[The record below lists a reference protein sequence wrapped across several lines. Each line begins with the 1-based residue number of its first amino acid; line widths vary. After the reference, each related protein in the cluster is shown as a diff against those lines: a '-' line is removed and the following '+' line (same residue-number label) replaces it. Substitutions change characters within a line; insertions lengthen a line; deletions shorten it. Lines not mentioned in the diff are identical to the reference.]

1 MIGYHVAEGSRISA
15 AKEAVMKPS
24 LSIVVPVFNEEGN
37 VRPLFE
43 ALLPVLSSLGMEWEI
58 IFSDDGSS
66 DDTWP
71 ALVALNQSDAR
82 VKGLRLSRNFG
93 HQYAL
98 FAGLSRARGD
108 AVISMDGDLQHPPE
122 LIPELVARWQA
133 GDQIVHT
140 IRQDEQRVH
149 WLKKFASRLFYRVFS
164 YLSGVQ
170 MEPGMADFRLL
181 DRAVLGEL
189 MQFRE
194 QGLFLRGIVNWIGY
208 QSSKVEFVCGERHS
222 GISKYTLSRM
232 LKLAWAGITSFSV
245 VPLRISIVV
254 GVLTSGLAFAEVLY
268 AIYAKLFTDT
278 AVPGWASAVAVVS
291 FLFGMLF
298 IMLGVLGEYIGRIL
312 LEVRGRPRFLVR
324 EELGGFSAVR
334 NSE

>member
-1 MIGYHVAEGSRISA
+1 MES
-15 AKEAVMKPS
+15 S
-24 LSIVVPVFNEEGN
+24 LSVIVPVFNEEGN
-37 VRPLFE
+37 VRPLYE
-43 ALLPVLSSLGMEWEI
+43 ALSPVLSSLGMEWEI
-58 IFSDDGSS
+58 IFSDDGST
-66 DDTWP
+66 DGTWS
-71 ALVALNQSDAR
+71 AVTALNQCDPR
-82 VKGLRLSRNFG
+82 VRGLRLSRNFG

-98 FAGLSRARGD
+98 FAGLSRAKGE

-140 IRQDEQRVH
+140 IRKDVQPGH
-149 WLKKFASRLFYRVFS
+149 SLKKFTSQLFYRVFS

-170 MEPGMADFRLL
+170 MDPGMADFRLL
-181 DRAVLGEL
+181 DRTVLDEL

-194 QGLFLRGIVNWIGY
+194 QGLFLRGIVNWVGY
-208 QSSKVEFVCGERHS
+208 RSSKVEFVCGERHS
-222 GISKYTLSRM
+222 GAAKYTLGRM

-245 VPLRISIVV
+245 VPLRISILI

-268 AIYAKLFTDT
+268 AIYAKVFTET

-291 FLFGMLF
+291 FLFGILF

-324 EELGGFSAVR
+324 EEVGGISAISNTR
-334 NSE
+334 

>member
-1 MIGYHVAEGSRISA
+1 MIRYNGAEDSHVNETRG
-15 AKEAVMKPS
+15 AVMQPT

-66 DDTWP
+66 DGTWG
-71 ALVALNQSDAR
+71 AVAALNQSDAR

-98 FAGLSRARGD
+98 FAGMSRAGGD

-140 IRQDEQRVH
+140 VRQDQRPGH
-149 WLKKFASRLFYRVFS
+149 WLKKFTSRIFYRFFS
-164 YLSGVQ
+164 YLSGVR

-181 DRAVLGEL
+181 DRSVLDEL

-222 GISKYTLSRM
+222 GSSHYTLRRM

-245 VPLRISIVV
+245 VPLRISIVF

-268 AIYAKLFTDT
+268 AVYAKLFTDT
-278 AVPGWASAVAVVS
+278 AVPGWASGVAVVS

-312 LEVRGRPRFLVR
+312 LEVRGRPRFLIR
-324 EELGGFSAVR
+324 EHLGRLRETQG
-334 NSE
+334 N

>member
-1 MIGYHVAEGSRISA
+1 MDST
-15 AKEAVMKPS
+15 

-37 VRPLFE
+37 VRPLYG
-43 ALLPVLSSLGMEWEI
+43 ALMPVLSSLGMEWEI
-58 IFSDDGSS
+58 IFADDGSS
-66 DDTWP
+66 DGTWP
-71 ALVALNQSDAR
+71 ALVSLNQADVR

-122 LIPELVARWQA
+122 VIPELLKRWRA
-133 GDQIVHT
+133 GDRIVHT
-140 IRQDEQRVH
+140 IRKDTQHGH
-149 WLKKFASRLFYRVFS
+149 WLKKTTSRLFYRVFS
-164 YLSGVQ
+164 YLSGVHI
-170 MEPGMADFRLL
+170 EPGMADFRLL
-181 DRAVLGEL
+181 DRSVLDEL
-189 MQFRE
+189 MEFRE
-194 QGLFLRGIVNWIGY
+194 QGLFLRGIVNWVGY
-208 QSSKVEFVCGERHS
+208 QSSKVEFECGDRHS
-222 GISKYTLSRM
+222 GAGKYTLRRM
-232 LKLAWAGITSFSV
+232 LKLAWDGITSFSV
-245 VPLRISIVV
+245 VPLRLSIVI

-324 EELGGFSAVR
+324 EELGGLSDG
-334 NSE
+334 

>member
-1 MIGYHVAEGSRISA
+1 ME
-15 AKEAVMKPS
+15 PC
-24 LSIVVPVFNEEGN
+24 LSVIVPVFNEEGN
-37 VRPLFE
+37 VRPLYE
-43 ALLPVLSSLGMEWEI
+43 ALSPVLSSLGMEWEI
-58 IFSDDGSS
+58 IFSDDGST
-66 DDTWP
+66 DGTWP
-71 ALVALNQSDAR
+71 AVSALNQSDER

-98 FAGLSRARGD
+98 FAGLSRATGD

-122 LIPELVARWQA
+122 VIPELVARWQA

-140 IRQDEQRVH
+140 IRKDEQPGNSF
-149 WLKKFASRLFYRVFS
+149 KKFTSQLFYRVFS

-170 MEPGMADFRLL
+170 MDPGMADFRLL
-181 DRAVLGEL
+181 DRAVLNEL

-194 QGLFLRGIVNWIGY
+194 QGLFLRGIVNWVGY

-222 GISKYTLSRM
+222 GVAKYTIGRM

-245 VPLRISIVV
+245 VPLRISIII

-268 AIYAKLFTDT
+268 AIYAKVFTET
-278 AVPGWASAVAVVS
+278 AVPGWASGVAVVS
-291 FLFGMLF
+291 FLFGILF

-324 EELGGFSAVR
+324 EEVGGFSGESHTR
-334 NSE
+334 

>member
-1 MIGYHVAEGSRISA
+1 MQ
-15 AKEAVMKPS
+15 PS

-43 ALLPVLSSLGMEWEI
+43 ALLPVLTSLGMEWEI

-66 DDTWP
+66 DGTWP
-71 ALVALNQSDAR
+71 GLIALNQSDAR

-133 GDQIVHT
+133 GDQVVNT
-140 IRQDEQRVH
+140 IRQDEQRGH
-149 WLKKFASRLFYRVFS
+149 WLKKFTSRLFYRVFS

-181 DRAVLGEL
+181 DRAVLDEL
-189 MQFRE
+189 TQFRE
-194 QGLFLRGIVNWIGY
+194 QGLFLRGIVSWIGY
-208 QSSKVEFVCGERHS
+208 QSSRVEFVCGERHS
-222 GISKYTLSRM
+222 GATKYTVGRM

-245 VPLRISIVV
+245 VPLRISIVI
-254 GVLTSGLAFAEVLY
+254 GILTSGLAFAEVLY
-268 AIYAKLFTDT
+268 AVYAKLFTDT
-278 AVPGWASAVAVVS
+278 AVPGWASGVAVVS
-291 FLFGMLF
+291 FLFGILF

-312 LEVRGRPRFLVR
+312 LEARGRPRFLVR
-324 EELGGFSAVR
+324 EELGELGEGRGV
-334 NSE
+334 

>member
-1 MIGYHVAEGSRISA
+1 ME
-15 AKEAVMKPS
+15 KS
-24 LSIVVPVFNEEGN
+24 LSIVVPVFNEEAN
-37 VRPLFE
+37 LRPLYE
-43 ALLPVLSSLGMEWEI
+43 ALLPVLTSLGLEWEI
-58 IFSDDGSS
+58 VFADDGSS

-71 ALVALNQSDAR
+71 ALVALNQSDPR

-93 HQYAL
+93 HQFAL
-98 FAGLSRARGD
+98 FAGLSRAKGS
-108 AVISMDGDLQHPPE
+108 AVITMDGDLQHPAG

-140 IRQDEQRVH
+140 IRKDEQRGH
-149 WLKKFASRLFYRVFS
+149 WLKKFTSRLYYRTFS

-170 MEPGMADFRLL
+170 IEPGMADFRLL
-181 DRAVLGEL
+181 DRSVLDEL

-208 QSSKVEFVCGERHS
+208 QSSKVDFVCAERHS
-222 GISKYTLSRM
+222 GATKYTVGRM

-245 VPLRISIVV
+245 VPLRISIVI
-254 GVLTSGLAFAEVLY
+254 GVLTSGLAFGEVVY
-268 AIYAKLFTDT
+268 AIYAKLFTET
-278 AVPGWASAVAVVS
+278 TVPGWASAVGVVS
-291 FLFGMLF
+291 FLFGILF

-312 LEVRGRPRFLVR
+312 LEVKGRPRFLVR
-324 EELGGFSAVR
+324 DEVGKFSAGR